1 MQGEFV
7 NFRWIAVNQF
17 SLEKRHSFY
26 SFTHL
31 LLLNLFQANPSS
43 HQRRAGHTLDK
54 SSLHHRATF
63 TPWGDLH
70 WTMNLTNSH
79 THIHRKLHSTT
90 TVHSATAHLFY
101 LLCKSNVVYLY
112 ASDLVCGADIFTV
125 LRYVCWTFDP
135 ILWLSPL
142 ESPWTGMLRRI
153 IVSAGLKWKCSD
165 WRVFL
170 QLLSKLKQLQFSLKC
185 NQSREFD
192 FVRLHSYST
201 QWI

>member
-135 ILWLSPL
+135 ILWLSPPRVSVDWHASEDYCL
-142 ESPWTGMLRRI
+142 CGTEVEMLRLKGFPSV
-153 IVSAGLKWKCSD
+153 IVKTKTTA
-165 WRVFL
+165 VFL
-170 QLLSKLKQLQFSLKC
+170 
-185 NQSREFD
+185 EM
-192 FVRLHSYST
+192 
-201 QWI
+201 